1 MDIKNQGA
9 PAVTFPGL
17 KQMQFSSADIKDV
30 NSQIECVT
38 NDYNSQDD
46 RLHSS
51 QTKQQTIENKEFD
64 FQTLVE
70 TTNVMILIF
79 QNNNC
84 ICYANPMVKSITDY
98 TKQELLNDTDFFE
111 QLQFDE
117 KQQNSSEDNCNIPQ
131 NQEVSLLTKNG
142 DQCWLDCSVRKI
154 KFGQQLAT
162 LVTAVDVT
170 KYKQTEYH
178 IKQVV
183 QQEQKLAQNKVE
195 FASMISHELRT
206 PLNVISFSSNLL
218 QRYCDSWSKKKR
230 QECLNRIQR
239 GVQTISLLVDEVS
252 IIGKAE
258 VQKLRFEPQLVNV
271 NELCQILLSDLQLA
285 NYGTQQIN
293 FFSEGDCSTFPVD
306 KGILQLILTNL
317 LENAIKYSPQNRAV
331 DFILTT
337 SFEQITFKIKDR
349 GIGIIKSDLQKL
361 FDPFYRGENVGKL
374 PGNGLGLAV
383 VKKLVDIHGG
393 EITIDSQVG
402 VGTEFIISL
411 PK

>member
-1 MDIKNQGA
+1 MQCSNTDVQRVNNQSGSL
-9 PAVTFPGL
+9 TSGH
-17 KQMQFSSADIKDV
+17 
-30 NSQIECVT
+30 
-38 NDYNSQDD
+38 NSQDD
-46 RLHSS
+46 HLHSS
-51 QTKQQTIENKEFD
+51 QTKQQKIENKEFD

-84 ICYANPMVKSITDY
+84 ICYANPMVKSITGY
-98 TKQELLNDTDFFE
+98 TKQELLSDTDLSQ
-111 QLQFDE
+111 QLQFAE
-117 KQQNSSEDNCNIPQ
+117 TQQNSSEDNCNVSQ

-142 DQCWLDCSVRKI
+142 DQCWLDCSI
-154 KFGQQLAT
+154 QTTKFDQQPAT

-170 KYKQTEYH
+170 KYKQTEYQ
-178 IKQVV
+178 IQQVL

-218 QRYCDSWSKKKR
+218 QQYCDRWSKKKR

-239 GVQTISLLVDEVS
+239 GIQTISLLVDEVS

-271 NELCQILLSDLQLA
+271 NEFCQILLSDLQLT
-285 NYGTQQIN
+285 NYGTRQIN
-293 FFSEGDCSTFPVD
+293 FLSEGDCSTFPVD

-317 LENAIKYSPQNRAV
+317 LENAIKYSPQDRAV

-361 FDPFYRGENVGKL
+361 FDPFYRGKNVGQL

-393 EITIDSQVG
+393 EITIDSQVE